1 MSNQDLATN
10 AGARRKNLLSS
21 GFFVLL
27 GGKTMKKKM
36 IMISS
41 KGNES
46 TDTLRL
52 STEFL
57 DILVEIIADLEEGV
71 DGNAIGGCG
80 EQAA

>member
-1 MSNQDLATN
+1 MSQEERATD
-10 AGARRKNLLSS
+10 AGAWGKNLPGF

-52 STEFL
+52 STDFL
-57 DILVEIIADLEEGV
+57 DILVEIIAEVEKGG
-71 DGNAIGGCG
+71 DGNATGGCG

>member
-36 IMISS
+36 IMINS

-46 TDTLRL
+46 AETLRL

-57 DILVEIIADLEEGV
+57 DILVEIIAEVEKGG
-71 DGNAIGGCG
+71 DGNAAGGCG

>member
-1 MSNQDLATN
+1 
-10 AGARRKNLLSS
+10 
-21 GFFVLL
+21 
-27 GGKTMKKKM
+27 MKKKM
-36 IMISS
+36 IMISNKS
-41 KGNES
+41 NES

-57 DILVEIIADLEEGV
+57 DIIVEIIADLEEGV

>member
-1 MSNQDLATN
+1 
-10 AGARRKNLLSS
+10 
-21 GFFVLL
+21 
-27 GGKTMKKKM
+27 MKKKM

-52 STEFL
+52 STDFL
-57 DILVEIIADLEEGV
+57 DILVEIIADLEKGG
-71 DGNAIGGCG
+71 DGNAAGGCG